1 MAPDVPALDSALEG
15 VEAGYRLITQR
26 SPVLVKRHLAPANE
40 CSRADLPAISAVA
53 ASSEEFQNGRM
64 AVAAAGKDSWFLPV
78 HRKYRTLSPRSP
90 AEEHRTLM
98 ENSLDLSSALLLFPQ
113 ASRSG

>member
-1 MAPDVPALDSALEG
+1 MDIQIGLAGLDTRHQRISSRENRPTLEDDEGG
-15 VEAGYRLITQR
+15 VVG
-26 SPVLVKRHLAPANE
+26 
-40 CSRADLPAISAVA
+40 SAVA

-90 AEEHRTLM
+90 AEEHRTV
-98 ENSLDLSSALLLFPQ
+98 SPGPA
-113 ASRSG
+113 ASQ